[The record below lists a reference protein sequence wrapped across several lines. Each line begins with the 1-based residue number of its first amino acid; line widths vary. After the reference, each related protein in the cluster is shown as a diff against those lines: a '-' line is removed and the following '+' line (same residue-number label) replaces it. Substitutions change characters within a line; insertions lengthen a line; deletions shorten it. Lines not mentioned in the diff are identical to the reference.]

1 MTKTN
6 RTEKT
11 VRSAEAVETTV
22 SAMFEPMTKTMKVA
36 TDSMLES
43 AAATSSFAIASMR
56 AGLSLQEEALRV
68 AFTAVSGA
76 EKVNAAAGDAAREL
90 SASVANGAAF
100 EFPFKSE
107 FEQWNALAVEGF
119 RKNMELFAFPMN
131 QFVK

>member
-1 MTKTN
+1 MTKTT

-11 VRSAEAVETTV
+11 ARPAEATV
-22 SAMFEPMTKTMKVA
+22 AAMFEPMTRTMKVA
-36 TDSMLES
+36 TESMLES

-56 AGLSLQEEALRV
+56 AGLSLQEEALRA

-76 EKVNAAAGDAAREL
+76 EKVNASATEAAREL
-90 SASVANGAAF
+90 SASIGNGAAL

-119 RKNMELFAFPMN
+119 RKNMELFAFPVN

>member
-1 MTKTN
+1 MTKTT

-11 VRSAEAVETTV
+11 ARPAEATV
-22 SAMFEPMTKTMKVA
+22 AAMFEPMTRTMKVA
-36 TDSMLES
+36 TESMLDS

-56 AGLSLQEEALRV
+56 AGLSLQEEALRA

-76 EKVNAAAGDAAREL
+76 EKVNASATEAAREL
-90 SASVANGAAF
+90 AASIGTGAAF

-119 RKNMELFAFPMN
+119 RKNMELFAFPVN